1 VLFKK
6 SIAEIAE
13 DCVGAGINFSF
24 KSIGA
29 RRCSKGSRGPKEGG
43 WTIFDTFK
51 RGTQGQSNGGEN
63 DPSS

>member
-24 KSIGA
+24 KGIAG
-29 RRCSKGSRGPKEGG
+29 R
-43 WTIFDTFK
+43 
-51 RGTQGQSNGGEN
+51 
-63 DPSS
+63 